1 MGVVYDVFDRERK
14 TRVALKTLRTLGGEQ
29 LMRFKNEFR
38 ALSDLHHVNLVSL
51 GELIHHDGLWFFTME
66 LIDGW
71 DLLSHVRPSG
81 KLDLERL
88 RDTFGQLSEGLGAL
102 HAAGK
107 VHRDIKP
114 SNVRVTQQGRVV
126 LLDLGLVT
134 DAHRDG
140 AARTSSDQVVGTATY
155 MAPEQA
161 QSKPVSPAA
170 DWYAAGVVLYEAL
183 TGEVPFSG
191 SPLEVLMSK
200 QSELPK
206 PPHEHAGDVPPDLE
220 ELCLRLLS
228 VDAGKRA

>member
-1 MGVVYDVFDRERK
+1 
-14 TRVALKTLRTLGGEQ
+14 
-29 LMRFKNEFR
+29 
-38 ALSDLHHVNLVSL
+38 
-51 GELIHHDGLWFFTME
+51 GLT
-66 LIDGW
+66 
-71 DLLSHVRPSG
+71 
-81 KLDLERL
+81 
-88 RDTFGQLSEGLGAL
+88 AL

-140 AARTSSDQVVGTATY
+140 VARTSSDQVVGTATY

-161 QSKPVSPAA
+161 QSKPASPAA
-170 DWYAAGVVLYEAL
+170 DWYATGVVLYEAL

-191 SPLEVLMSK
+191 SPLEVLMRK

-206 PPHEHAGDVPPDLE
+206 PPRVLNPAVPAELE
-220 ELCLRLLS
+220 ALCLGLLS
-228 VDAGKRA
+228 VDASQRLGGGDIAVALRPG